1 MLYVFHGKEIR
12 MDNVIE
18 IKLKSLGIILPD
30 APSPAANYVPF
41 VTSGKQIYIS
51 GQVSSD
57 TSGFIC
63 GKLGLNMTV
72 EDGYEAARN
81 CGLALLAQLKL
92 ACSGDLDRVNRV
104 VKLVGFVNCTQDFT
118 DQPKVINGAS
128 DLMAEVFEDNGKH
141 ARSAV
146 GTVSLPLGVAVEVEG
161 IFELK

>member
-1 MLYVFHGKEIR
+1 MN
-12 MDNVIE
+12 NVVE
-18 IKLKSLGIILPD
+18 LKLNSLGISLPN
-30 APSPAANYVPF
+30 APTPAANYIPF
-41 VTSGKQIYIS
+41 VISGKQIYIS

-57 TSGFIC
+57 SNGFIC
-63 GKLGLNMTV
+63 GKLGLNMSV

-92 ACSGDLDRVNRV
+92 ACNGDLDKVSRV

>member
-1 MLYVFHGKEIR
+1 MN
-12 MDNVIE
+12 NVIE
-18 IKLKSLGIILPD
+18 MKLKTLGISLPD

-41 VTSGKQIYIS
+41 VISGKQIYVS

-57 TSGFIC
+57 SNGFIC
-63 GKLGLNMTV
+63 GKLGLNMSV
-72 EDGYEAARN
+72 EEGYKAARN

-92 ACSGDLDRVNRV
+92 ACNGDLDKVSRVI
-104 VKLVGFVNCTQDFT
+104 KLVGFVNCAQDFI

>member
-1 MLYVFHGKEIR
+1 M
-12 MDNVIE
+12 
-18 IKLKSLGIILPD
+18 
-30 APSPAANYVPF
+30 
-41 VTSGKQIYIS
+41 
-51 GQVSSD
+51 
-57 TSGFIC
+57 
-63 GKLGLNMTV
+63 
-72 EDGYEAARN
+72 
-81 CGLALLAQLKL
+81 
-92 ACSGDLDRVNRV
+92 